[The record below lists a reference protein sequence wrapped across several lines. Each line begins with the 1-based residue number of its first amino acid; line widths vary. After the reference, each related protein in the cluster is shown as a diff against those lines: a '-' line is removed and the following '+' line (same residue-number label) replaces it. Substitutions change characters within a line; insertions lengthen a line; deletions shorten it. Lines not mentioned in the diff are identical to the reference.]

1 MREVPIVRGL
11 PPIKQTMLDKVIE
24 WVSPQR
30 GVARLQARV
39 QTAMLSG
46 GGFTGASRSKRSMS
60 AWNAPALTADAALIP
75 DLPVLR
81 ERSHDLARNNP
92 LATGAINTA
101 VTRVVGTGL
110 ALHPAIDI
118 EVLGITREQAD
129 EWQDTTKRRWC
140 MWAERN
146 WCDASR
152 KQNFYGLQSLA
163 WRSMLEGGDC
173 FALQAMLE
181 DPRAPSELAIKLL
194 EAERCV
200 NPRGEID
207 TARVCGGVQMN
218 EDGAALRYHFLREYT
233 GPIYGQ
239 ALTGAGDWID
249 AVGAQSGRRNVLH
262 IMDPRRI
269 GQTRGMPYLAPVL
282 EAFGQLGRYTE
293 GEIAAAVLNAFFAV
307 AIKHPSGEGLS
318 PLESAMDGTT
328 GSAGEVTGKP
338 WDGTLTNGLAV
349 DLTPGAEIASIDPGR
364 PNVNFDPFVQA
375 ILRQIGVAL
384 ELPFEILVKHFT
396 SSFTAAR
403 AALLDLWLFVRKSRD
418 LLEAQFCQ
426 PVYEEWLRLE
436 VASGRIAAPGFF
448 SDALVRHAWCNATWT
463 GDAMG
468 VLNPQQEIAASEKA
482 IELKLTTRARE
493 SMLRD
498 GSNWEDTIEQLGREE
513 EAIKAAGLA
522 AAAPPAAPGAPAPA
536 PGNDNA
542 DPNQAN
548 NTNGTDSDA
557 ET

>member
-1 MREVPIVRGL
+1 MREVPIVSGL
-11 PPIKQTMLDKVIE
+11 PPVKHTMLDRVIE
-24 WVSPQR
+24 WVAPQM
-30 GVARLQARV
+30 GVARMKARV

-46 GGFTGASRSKRSMS
+46 GGFTGASKSKRSVAGWSAPTMS
-60 AWNAPALTADAALIP
+60 ADAALIP
-75 DLPVLR
+75 DLPTLR
-81 ERSHDLARNNP
+81 DRSHDLARNNP
-92 LATGAINTA
+92 LAAGAINTA

-110 ALHPAIDI
+110 ALHPAVDID
-118 EVLGITREQAD
+118 VLGITREQAD
-129 EWQDTTKRRWC
+129 EWQDYTKRRWC
-140 MWAERN
+140 MWAERP

-152 KQNFYGLQSLA
+152 LQNFYGLQGLA

-173 FALQAMLE
+173 FALQALLE
-181 DPRAPSELAIKLL
+181 DPSAPSELAIKLI
-194 EAERCV
+194 EAERCA
-200 NPRGEID
+200 NPVGQLD
-207 TARVCGGVQMN
+207 TASICGGVQMN
-218 EDGAALRYHFLREYT
+218 TDGAAVRFHFLRQYQ
-233 GPIYGQ
+233 GSIYGQ
-239 ALTGAGDWID
+239 SVSTVGDWID

-262 IMDPRRI
+262 IMDRRRI

-307 AIKHPSGEGLS
+307 AVEHPAGEGLS
-318 PLESAMDGTT
+318 PLESAMNGTAGTT
-328 GSAGEVTGKP
+328 SEATGKP
-338 WDGTLTNGLAV
+338 WDGTLSSGLAV
-349 DLTPGAEIASIDPGR
+349 DITPGSSIKSIDPGR

-384 ELPFEILVKHFT
+384 ELPFEILIKHFT

-418 LLEAQFCQ
+418 LVEAQLCQ

-436 VASGRIAAPGFF
+436 VATGRIAAPGFF
-448 SDALVRHAWCNATWT
+448 SDALARHAWCNATWT

-493 SMLRD
+493 AMLRD
-498 GSNWEDTIEQLGREE
+498 GSNWEDTVEQLGREDQ
-513 EAIKAAGLA
+513 AIKAAGLA
-522 AAAPPAAPGAPAPA
+522 TAAPAPTGA
-536 PGNDNA
+536 PIVPPPANDNA
-542 DPNQAN
+542 PPNQ
-548 NTNGTDSDA
+548 NGNQDGNDSDA